1 MKQWILIVVCLA
13 VGGCAKSPAPDQAAE
28 AQATTSQVVSSA
40 QENTAA
46 LNTVAFT
53 IEDVTLSVPRPEHWE
68 LHRTAFGVVLAEHI
82 GSIATDGEL
91 GGILAHVWLQP
102 LTDFNVQASTRD
114 NAAWRIL
121 GQIIENPEYV
131 GSATVSNPA
140 GFTWDGNDAA
150 YYLLDN
156 GDGNLS
162 IVIGVI
168 VPGTGNLITISVSAP
183 ATQAGRIRPLLP
195 QTLHGLTINNTS
207 LSGSALDQ
215 LPDPLVFPRH
225 EAEAQGQAIE
235 PS

>member
-1 MKQWILIVVCLA
+1 MKHWILIIFCLA
-13 VGGCAKSPAPDQAAE
+13 VWGCAKSPAPDQAAE
-28 AQATTSQVVSSA
+28 AQRTNSQIVSGA
-40 QENTAA
+40 QENTAVF
-46 LNTVAFT
+46 NTVAFT
-53 IEDVTLSVPRPEHWE
+53 IEDITLSVPRPQNWE

-102 LTDFNVQASTRD
+102 LTDFNLQASTRE
-114 NAAWRIL
+114 NAAWAIL

-131 GSATVSNPA
+131 GSATVSGPA
-140 GFTWDGNDAA
+140 GFIWDGNDAA

-162 IVIGVI
+162 VVIGVI
-168 VPGTGNLITISVSAP
+168 VPGTGRLITISVSAP
-183 ATQAGRIRPLLP
+183 AAQAARIRPLLP
-195 QTLHGLTINNTS
+195 QTLHGLRINNST

-215 LPDPLVFPRH
+215 LPDPLVFPQH
-225 EAEAQGQAIE
+225 EAEAQGHAIE